1 MSRTITPAL
10 AAELGLTITRPG
22 YLVEIEF
29 ASPLRLSTIGDVSFG
44 GNSYASADVQVRDI
58 KADGS
63 LNHGGA
69 LVFANT
75 WQDMSAMILN
85 EGIAD
90 RVVRV
95 LAVYAGAT
103 DEAIE
108 VFAGV
113 CDDATWDTKGRIT
126 IRLADAV
133 LNKAFWPRQRINAT
147 AGFNTLMPAGT
158 RVTVG
163 GVPYIW
169 ERN

>member
-1 MSRTITPAL
+1 MRNLSAPL
-10 AAELGLTITRPG
+10 LAELGLTITRPG
-22 YLVEIEF
+22 YLIEIEF
-29 ASPLRLSTIGDVSFG
+29 ASPLRLSTIGDVTYG
-44 GNSYASADVQVRDI
+44 GNNYAAADMQVRDI

-63 LNHGGA
+63 LNQGSA

-90 RVVRV
+90 RPVRV
-95 LAVYAGAT
+95 LAVYAGAP
-103 DEAIE
+103 DDAVE

-113 CDDATWDTKGRIT
+113 CDDAAWDTKGRIT
-126 IRLADAV
+126 IRLTDAA
-133 LNKAFWPRQRINAT
+133 LNKAFWPRQRINKA